1 MYQQCGTYTFRPFI
15 QTLLV
20 LFRFGDTR
28 RVGLVLDGGVK
39 GDRAVD
45 TVKAS
50 VAATVVLVQ
59 LGFFDHVAAGY

>member
-1 MYQQCGTYTFRPFI
+1 M
-15 QTLLV
+15 
-20 LFRFGDTR
+20 
-28 RVGLVLDGGVK
+28 GLVLGGGVK
-39 GDRAVD
+39 GDRTVD